1 MEPVKVPLLSLRWGI
16 KEALPMDCSELRI
29 LFAGNPAI
37 SVPSLKALMQSFTVV
52 GVLTNPDRPS
62 GRGKR
67 LEAQPVKIAA
77 LELGLPVLQYERL
90 RGKSREE
97 VAALQPNLLV
107 SFACGHYFG
116 PKFLSLFPI
125 AAINI
130 HPSLLPLYRGCA
142 PIQGALLNSDKRTGI
157 SVQHIVAEVD
167 CGAIL
172 NHIVI
177 ELDGTETTESLTSIV
192 AEKSASLIVSTLH
205 GMCAGTLNERI
216 QDNGAA
222 TYSALL
228 SKQDGIVDWNRP
240 AGEIHAKVR
249 AFYPWPKASTTYN
262 GVPLILAAV
271 YGSVAEAGKDVFPS
285 GIPAG
290 TVTGL
295 DKKKGLAIACGDGLL
310 YVQRLQLPMKK
321 EMDSISFVN
330 GNPSIIGSVLG
341 N

>member
-1 MEPVKVPLLSLRWGI
+1 
-16 KEALPMDCSELRI
+16 MDSSELRI

-37 SVPSLKALMQSFTVV
+37 SIPSLKALMESFTVV

-67 LEAQPVKIAA
+67 LEAPPVKTAA

-90 RGKSREE
+90 RARSREE

-116 PKFLSLFPI
+116 PKFLSLFSI

-142 PIQGALLNSDKRTGI
+142 PIQGALLNGDEQTGI
-157 SVQHIVAEVD
+157 TVQHIAAEVD
-167 CGAIL
+167 CGDIL
-172 NHIVI
+172 NHVVI

-192 AEKSASLIVSTLH
+192 AEKSASLIIFTLQ
-205 GMCAGTLNERI
+205 GLCAGSLKEQV
-216 QDNGAA
+216 QDNSAA
-222 TYSALL
+222 TYSAML
-228 SKQDGIVDWNRP
+228 SKEDGIIDWSRP
-240 AGEIHAKVR
+240 ADEIHRKVR
-249 AFYPWPKASTTYN
+249 AFYPWPKTSTTFN
-262 GVPLILAAV
+262 GVPLIIASV
-271 YGSVAEAGKDVFPS
+271 YGPVSEVTREALAPDTLP
-285 GIPAG
+285 G
-290 TVTGL
+290 TVIGF

-310 YVQRLQLPMKK
+310 YVQRLQLSMKK
-321 EMDSISFVN
+321 EMDSISFIN

-341 N
+341 I